1 MKITLSLITFL
12 LVISN
17 QIVLSQSKKN
27 ISDLLKSKFENFEY
41 ESVLSITDSILKSNS
56 DLAKNDSIQIFY
68 YRSLS
73 AFHIWDINLSE
84 DNFKTLLKLDKNF
97 ILDSTEVSPKI
108 VNFFN
113 QIKKRESENS
123 IQLNN
128 KEKENDLTTSFQEI
142 YKKKYSDYREALWK
156 NFLIPGWGNL
166 SLKEKTKG
174 YIITSSFSIS
184 LISSMY
190 FYFNTKAKEKEYLNE
205 VTPEKIA
212 EKYNSYNSSYKI
224 RNLSFIALGLIYI
237 YSQIDLLTRNPFQ
250 ENIIISNLNVGSLQN
265 QIQFTLTFPIK

>member
-128 KEKENDLTTSFQEI
+128 KEKENDLTTSFKKSIKRSTPIIEKHFGKIFLFLAGEI
-142 YKKKYSDYREALWK
+142 CH
-156 NFLIPGWGNL
+156 
-166 SLKEKTKG
+166 
-174 YIITSSFSIS
+174 
-184 LISSMY
+184 
-190 FYFNTKAKEKEYLNE
+190 
-205 VTPEKIA
+205 
-212 EKYNSYNSSYKI
+212 
-224 RNLSFIALGLIYI
+224 
-237 YSQIDLLTRNPFQ
+237 
-250 ENIIISNLNVGSLQN
+250 
-265 QIQFTLTFPIK
+265 